1 MSAQRV
7 ELQLV
12 AEEARSSAAVLL
24 RPQPV
29 GSSITEPPILT
40 FLCSAVIRPDGAVF
54 TASHCVDSS
63 TEVIVGYGSPDLCE
77 PNEWANELSEVL
89 TSDEETDV
97 AEIGRELR
105 ATGDARI
112 ATNTFVV
119 PEAVVALG
127 WQQSGRDEPLGCELQ
142 TVFLSDCAPAGPQYR
157 CAFAADNRVC
167 SGLSGA
173 GVWGSRGTL
182 VAVVSSS
189 LGCSDGYAFV
199 GPIG

>member
-142 TVFLSDCAPAGPQYR
+142 TVL
-157 CAFAADNRVC
+157 
-167 SGLSGA
+167 
-173 GVWGSRGTL
+173 
-182 VAVVSSS
+182 
-189 LGCSDGYAFV
+189 FV
-199 GPIG
+199 